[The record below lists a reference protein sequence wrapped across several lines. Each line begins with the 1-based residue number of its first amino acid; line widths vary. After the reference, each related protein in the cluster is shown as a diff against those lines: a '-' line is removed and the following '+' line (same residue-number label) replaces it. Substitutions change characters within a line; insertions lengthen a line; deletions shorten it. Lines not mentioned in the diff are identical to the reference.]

1 MPKRSYASTNSR
13 LPKRRKTK
21 GKSLYKTGRRPTLT
35 RVPRAVPMYT
45 IADEKKGM
53 DTTIQIVDVPNH
65 GTCTAILLNA
75 VDMGTGSYERIGRR
89 IKLDSLRIKMN
100 FNVSLD
106 VQEEPFHD
114 VLFRVSVL
122 FDPQP
127 QGVLPTFDTVFR
139 LTNQSGTESSQFTSM
154 LAYDQM
160 DRYEVL
166 GDDIVRLNME
176 SGMAAVQLGKTLVFD
191 R

>member
-35 RVPRAVPMYT
+35 RVPRAVPLYT

-65 GTCTAILLNA
+65 ALCTAILLNA

-100 FNVSLD
+100 LSCSLD

-114 VLFRVSVL
+114 VIYRISVL

-139 LTNQSGTESSQFTSM
+139 QTNQSGTEASQFTSM
-154 LAYDQM
+154 LSYDQM

-166 GDDIVRLNME
+166 GDEVVRLNME
-176 SGMAAVQLGKTLVFD
+176 SGMTGGVVGK
-191 R
+191 RIMCQ